1 MSTQNRSGGGGGG
14 PKAKKG
20 GNPASSGG
28 NDGNTNKKTDH
39 AKTEKEKPHAK
50 PTAEQIRIAQITDIK
65 GGGVEDAKMQE
76 KVASIMETTQR
87 SEEDVCYALYECDND
102 LDRAVIFLLE
112 TLTEDA
118 FEKTSKKKSKNRTLS
133 TNNNNDGQDGDWDA
147 NSTPNTRA
155 GGQGGGGGVSDKE
168 RSRSR
173 GGMRGSRMG
182 SDSRGWRGREAREN
196 ERNAADMKGGDGW
209 RPGRGGRSGNGR
221 GGYGGSRG
229 GRVGRLGRGTGSRD
243 QGRGFSRQPDNLET
257 VDLWDNSQAN
267 TTEVKAD
274 DTWGDWDNEEYTGSL
289 ADSKVFTPSAS
300 SQPSMSATSE
310 LAAPPGLEQQILNP
324 PSAHADDL
332 VVGVQQFAGG
342 TVVSSTTTAAV
353 VAGTAVINNN
363 NTVQYPELGTAA
375 AQIRQALDMPQ
386 MNSSTLSAEQSQY
399 FNSLSSQ
406 NSSQTA
412 NVNSYQPASVQYP
425 AAYGANSSFGD
436 TVSSQPAVRKTRA
449 RVPPPSK
456 IPSSAV
462 EMPGDTLNN
471 IGYLDVQFGGLDFGT
486 EDSFDTLTDKFNTTS
501 LDSAASGVSNPG
513 DVSSDYQSK
522 NSQQSLTAGLQSS
535 QMRTA
540 NSVSQSSGSVNNS
553 GVNVINNS
561 AGSGA
566 SGGYQVPYTN
576 NTPSKGPTSY
586 QASGTGQGGYS
597 NTNYASTQVSS
608 TNSYPP
614 TTNSY
619 SSYNQNTVNSY
630 QSQNSASNVSAVNNS
645 GNASNSSST
654 SSIPVGSTGV
664 GNSAS
669 ATGSTGGYLSSQYP
683 VTQSSSVFP
692 SQPSAYQ
699 NSPSVYG
706 NTTGYTGSTNTSTAQ
721 YSNFTSTKLKEN
733 AATTIS
739 TPFESVTSSA
749 VSSSAP
755 SAVSNSTVT
764 TSSMSSPSL
773 GMTKVTSAT
782 TKSSGVIPN
791 IPMVSQYIQ
800 TAGVPFYQPP
810 VYATYDELQM
820 MQQRMPH
827 VQPEYYN
834 LNYQTPTSLGAGVRD
849 ANLGSVAA
857 YSTMSDGRFTRTDN
871 NSSPVSNVPSTMSQQ
886 TGSGGPMMN
895 VPYAYFYGGVPGSF
909 QYGMYPQ
916 QMATASATSG
926 GQFAKPSYNSAY
938 GSTAYDALSQSTQ
951 DYSKNAYPGSGVGQQ
966 SKGQNVN
973 NPPQAGTGSDISSSM
988 YSKGHVALSKVNSYD
1003 KQSFHSGTPP
1013 PFNLAGTQTAGATSA
1028 QPYGMYI
1035 PAIPPPHHNLN
1046 MHQPIHQD
1054 SNSSGQ
1060 RPQSSSQGKAYWTA
1074 QN

>member
-14 PKAKKG
+14 GQKAKKG
-20 GNPASSGG
+20 ANPASSGG
-28 NDGNTNKKTDH
+28 NDGNTNKKTEH

-65 GGGVEDAKMQE
+65 GGLEDSKMQE

-133 TNNNNDGQDGDWDA
+133 TNNNNDGGDGDWLES
-147 NSTPNTRA
+147 NSTSNARSGNQATGP
-155 GGQGGGGGVSDKE
+155 DKE

-173 GGMRGSRMG
+173 GGMRGGRQG

-196 ERNAADMKGGDGW
+196 ERNAADTKGGDGW
-209 RPGRGGRSGNGR
+209 RPGRGPGRSGSGR
-221 GGYGGSRG
+221 GGYGGGSRG
-229 GRVGRLGRGTGSRD
+229 GRVGRMGRGTGSRD
-243 QGRGFSRQPDNLET
+243 QGRGFSRQPDNLEP
-257 VDLWDNSQAN
+257 VDSWDNSQAN
-267 TTEVKAD
+267 TTDVKAD

-289 ADSKVFTPSAS
+289 ADSKVFTPSTAT
-300 SQPSMSATSE
+300 QPSTGGE

-332 VVGVQQFAGG
+332 VGVQQFTGSA
-342 TVVSSTTTAAV
+342 VVSSTTTAAV
-353 VAGTAVINNN
+353 VAGTAAINNN
-363 NTVQYPELGTAA
+363 SVQYPELGTA

-386 MNSSTLSAEQSQY
+386 INSSTLSAEQSQY

-436 TVSSQPAVRKTRA
+436 TVSSQPTVRKTTRA

-486 EDSFDTLTDKFNTTS
+486 EDSFDTLTDKFNATS
-501 LDSAASGVSNPG
+501 LDSTSTVSNPG
-513 DVSSDYQSK
+513 DVASDYQSK
-522 NSQQSLTAGLQSS
+522 NSQQSLTAGLQTS

-540 NSVSQSSGSVNNS
+540 NSVSQQSSGSVNNS
-553 GVNVINNS
+553 VNVINNS

-566 SGGYQVPYTN
+566 SGYQQYTN
-576 NTPSKGPTSY
+576 NTSAKGPTSY
-586 QASGTGQGGYS
+586 QAAGTGQGGYS

-614 TTNSY
+614 TSSY
-619 SSYNQNTVNSY
+619 SSYNQNSVNSY
-630 QSQNSASNVSAVNNS
+630 QSQNSANNVAAVNNS
-645 GNASNSSST
+645 SNASNSSST
-654 SSIPVGSTGV
+654 TSIPVGGGSAGV

-669 ATGSTGGYLSSQYP
+669 
-683 VTQSSSVFP
+683 
-692 SQPSAYQ
+692 
-699 NSPSVYG
+699 
-706 NTTGYTGSTNTSTAQ
+706 
-721 YSNFTSTKLKEN
+721 
-733 AATTIS
+733 
-739 TPFESVTSSA
+739 VTSSS

-755 SAVSNSTVT
+755 SAVNNSAVT

-773 GMTKVTSAT
+773 GLTKVTSAT
-782 TKSSGVIPN
+782 SKTSGMVPN
-791 IPMVSQYIQ
+791 IPPMVSQYIQ
-800 TAGVPFYQPP
+800 TAGVPFYQPQAM
-810 VYATYDELQM
+810 YSLEDFQI

-827 VQPEYYN
+827 
-834 LNYQTPTSLGAGVRD
+834 
-849 ANLGSVAA
+849 
-857 YSTMSDGRFTRTDN
+857 M
-871 NSSPVSNVPSTMSQQ
+871 VPSTMSQQ
-886 TGSGGPMMN
+886 TGSGGQLMN
-895 VPYAYFYGGVPGSF
+895 VPYYFYGANMVPGSF

-926 GQFAKPSYNSAY
+926 GQFPKPSYNSAY
-938 GSTAYDALSQSTQ
+938 GSTAYDTLSQTTQ
-951 DYSKNAYPGSGVGQQ
+951 DYSKSAYPGSGVGQQ

-973 NPPQAGTGSDISSSM
+973 NPPPAGTGSDITSSM
-988 YSKGHVALSKVNSYD
+988 YSKTHVALNKVNSYE

-1035 PAIPPPHHNLN
+1035 PAIPPPHHNMN
-1046 MHQPIHQD
+1046 MHQPIHQVGPRYN
-1054 SNSSGQ
+1054 NS
-1060 RPQSSSQGKAYWTA
+1060 YD
-1074 QN
+1074 NN

>member
-1 MSTQNRSGGGGGG
+1 MSTQNRSGGGG
-14 PKAKKG
+14 PKSKKG
-20 GNPASSGG
+20 TNVAASGG

-65 GGGVEDAKMQE
+65 GGMEDAKMQE

-118 FEKTSKKKSKNRTLS
+118 FEKTSKKKSKTRTLS
-133 TNNNNDGQDGDWDA
+133 TNNNNDGQDGDWDTTSPT
-147 NSTPNTRA
+147 NVRS
-155 GGQGGGGGVSDKE
+155 GGQGGGFDKE

-196 ERNAADMKGGDGW
+196 ERNAADTKGGDGW
-209 RPGRGGRSGNGR
+209 RPGRGGRSGNSR

-229 GRVGRLGRGTGSRD
+229 GRIGRFGRGTGSRD

-257 VDLWDNSQAN
+257 VDSWDNSQAN

-289 ADSKVFTPSAS
+289 ADSKVFTPSS
-300 SQPSMSATSE
+300 STQPTMGATSE

-324 PSAHADDL
+324 PSADDL
-332 VVGVQQFAGG
+332 VGVQQFTGG

-363 NTVQYPELGTAA
+363 TVQYPELGTAA
-375 AQIRQALDMPQ
+375 QLRQALDMAP

-406 NSSQTA
+406 NSSQTG

-436 TVSSQPAVRKTRA
+436 GVSSQPAVRKTRA

-486 EDSFDTLTDKFNTTS
+486 EDSFDTLTDKFSATS
-501 LDSAASGVSNPG
+501 LDAASSVTNPG
-513 DVSSDYQSK
+513 DVQSEYQSK
-522 NSQQSLTAGLQSS
+522 NSQQSLTSGLQSS
-535 QMRTA
+535 QMRTS
-540 NSVSQSSGSVNNS
+540 NSVSQSSGSVNNT
-553 GVNVINNS
+553 VNVINNS
-561 AGSGA
+561 AGSGG
-566 SGGYQVPYTN
+566 SGYQVPYTN

-586 QASGTGQGGYS
+586 QASGTAQGGYS

-614 TTNSY
+614 TTNAY
-619 SSYNQNTVNSY
+619 NTYNQNSVNSY
-630 QSQNSASNVSAVNNS
+630 QSQNSSSNVSAVNNS
-645 GNASNSSST
+645 SNASNSSST
-654 SSIPVGSTGV
+654 TSIPVGGTGV

-669 ATGSTGGYLSSQYP
+669 GTGSTGYLSSQYP

-692 SQPSAYQ
+692 SQPSGYQ

-706 NTTGYTGSTNTSTAQ
+706 NSAGRYTGSTNTSTVQ
-721 YSNFTSTKLKEN
+721 YSNFTSTKLKDN

-739 TPFESVTSSA
+739 TPFESVTSSS

-755 SAVSNSTVT
+755 SAVNNSTVT
-764 TSSMSSPSL
+764 TSSISSPSL
-773 GMTKVTSAT
+773 GLTKVTSAS

-800 TAGVPFYQPP
+800 TAGMPFYQPQ
-810 VYATYDELQM
+810 VYAATYDDIQM

-886 TGSGGPMMN
+886 TGSGGPMH
-895 VPYAYFYGGVPGSF
+895 VPYAYFYQGMPGGF

-938 GSTAYDALSQSTQ
+938 GSTTYDALSQSTQ
-951 DYSKNAYPGSGVGQQ
+951 DYSKNPYPGSGVGQQ

-988 YSKGHVALSKVNSYD
+988 YSKGHVALNKVNSYD

-1013 PFNLAGTQTAGATSA
+1013 PFNLAGTQTGGATSA

-1035 PAIPPPHHNLN
+1035 PAIPPPHHNIN
-1046 MHQPIHQD
+1046 MHQQIHQVGARYN
-1054 SNSSGQ
+1054 NS
-1060 RPQSSSQGKAYWTA
+1060 YD
-1074 QN
+1074 NN

>member
-14 PKAKKG
+14 GQKAKKG
-20 GNPASSGG
+20 ANPASSGG
-28 NDGNTNKKTDH
+28 NDGNTNKKTEH

-65 GGGVEDAKMQE
+65 GGLEDSKMQE

-133 TNNNNDGQDGDWDA
+133 TNNNNDGGDGDWLES
-147 NSTPNTRA
+147 NSTSNARSGNQATGP
-155 GGQGGGGGVSDKE
+155 DKE

-173 GGMRGSRMG
+173 GGMRGGRQG

-196 ERNAADMKGGDGW
+196 ERNAADTKGGDGW
-209 RPGRGGRSGNGR
+209 RPGRGPGRSGSGR
-221 GGYGGSRG
+221 GGYGGGSRG
-229 GRVGRLGRGTGSRD
+229 GRVGRMGRGTGSRD
-243 QGRGFSRQPDNLET
+243 QGRGFSRQPDNLEP
-257 VDLWDNSQAN
+257 VDSWDNSQAN
-267 TTEVKAD
+267 TTDVKAD

-289 ADSKVFTPSAS
+289 ADSKVFTPSTAT
-300 SQPSMSATSE
+300 QPSTGGE

-332 VVGVQQFAGG
+332 VGVQQFTGSA
-342 TVVSSTTTAAV
+342 VVSSTTTAAV
-353 VAGTAVINNN
+353 VAGTAAINNN
-363 NTVQYPELGTAA
+363 SVQYPELGTA

-386 MNSSTLSAEQSQY
+386 INSSTLSAEQSQY

-436 TVSSQPAVRKTRA
+436 TVSSQPTVRKTTRA

-486 EDSFDTLTDKFNTTS
+486 EDSFDTLTDKFNATS
-501 LDSAASGVSNPG
+501 LDSTSTVSNPG
-513 DVSSDYQSK
+513 DVASDYQSK
-522 NSQQSLTAGLQSS
+522 NSQQSLTAGLQTS

-540 NSVSQSSGSVNNS
+540 NSVSQQSSGSVNNS
-553 GVNVINNS
+553 VNVINNS

-566 SGGYQVPYTN
+566 SGYQQYTN
-576 NTPSKGPTSY
+576 NTSAKGPTSY
-586 QASGTGQGGYS
+586 QAAGTGQGGYS

-614 TTNSY
+614 TSSY
-619 SSYNQNTVNSY
+619 SSYNQNSVNSY
-630 QSQNSASNVSAVNNS
+630 QSQNSANNVAAVNNS
-645 GNASNSSST
+645 SNASNSSST
-654 SSIPVGSTGV
+654 TSIPVGGGSAGV

-669 ATGSTGGYLSSQYP
+669 
-683 VTQSSSVFP
+683 
-692 SQPSAYQ
+692 
-699 NSPSVYG
+699 
-706 NTTGYTGSTNTSTAQ
+706 
-721 YSNFTSTKLKEN
+721 
-733 AATTIS
+733 
-739 TPFESVTSSA
+739 VTSSS

-755 SAVSNSTVT
+755 SAVNNSAVT

-773 GMTKVTSAT
+773 GLTKVTSAT
-782 TKSSGVIPN
+782 SKTSGMVPN
-791 IPMVSQYIQ
+791 IPPMVSQYIQ
-800 TAGVPFYQPP
+800 TAGVPFYQPQAM
-810 VYATYDELQM
+810 YSLEDFQI

-827 VQPEYYN
+827 MQPEYYN
-834 LNYQTPTSLGAGVRD
+834 LNYPTPTSLGAGVRD

-886 TGSGGPMMN
+886 TGSGGQLMN
-895 VPYAYFYGGVPGSF
+895 VPYYFYGANMVPGSF

-926 GQFAKPSYNSAY
+926 GQFPKPSYNSAY
-938 GSTAYDALSQSTQ
+938 GSTAYDTLSQTTQ
-951 DYSKNAYPGSGVGQQ
+951 DYSKSAYPGSGVGQQ

-973 NPPQAGTGSDISSSM
+973 NPPPAGTGSDITSSM
-988 YSKGHVALSKVNSYD
+988 YSKTHVALNKVNSYE

-1035 PAIPPPHHNLN
+1035 PAIPPPHHNMN

-1060 RPQSSSQGKAYWTA
+1060 RPQSSSQGKTYWTA

>member
-14 PKAKKG
+14 GQKAKKG
-20 GNPASSGG
+20 ANPASSGG
-28 NDGNTNKKTDH
+28 NDGNTNKKTEH

-65 GGGVEDAKMQE
+65 GGLEDSKMQE

-133 TNNNNDGQDGDWDA
+133 TNNNNDGGDGDWLES
-147 NSTPNTRA
+147 NSTSNARSGNQATGP
-155 GGQGGGGGVSDKE
+155 DKE

-173 GGMRGSRMG
+173 GGMRGGRQG

-196 ERNAADMKGGDGW
+196 ERNAADTKGGDGW
-209 RPGRGGRSGNGR
+209 RPGRGPGRSGSGR
-221 GGYGGSRG
+221 GGYGGGSRG
-229 GRVGRLGRGTGSRD
+229 GRVGRMGRGTGSRD
-243 QGRGFSRQPDNLET
+243 QGRGFSRQPDNLEP
-257 VDLWDNSQAN
+257 VDSWDNSQAN
-267 TTEVKAD
+267 TTDVKAD

-289 ADSKVFTPSAS
+289 ADSKVFTPSTAT
-300 SQPSMSATSE
+300 QPSTGGE

-332 VVGVQQFAGG
+332 VGVQQFTGSA
-342 TVVSSTTTAAV
+342 VVSSTTTAAV
-353 VAGTAVINNN
+353 VAGTAAINNN
-363 NTVQYPELGTAA
+363 SVQYPELGTA

-386 MNSSTLSAEQSQY
+386 INSSTLSAEQSQY

-436 TVSSQPAVRKTRA
+436 TVSSQPTVRKTTRA

-486 EDSFDTLTDKFNTTS
+486 EDSFDTLTDKFNATS
-501 LDSAASGVSNPG
+501 LDSTSTVSNPG
-513 DVSSDYQSK
+513 DVASDYQSK
-522 NSQQSLTAGLQSS
+522 NSQQSLTAGLQTS

-540 NSVSQSSGSVNNS
+540 NSVSQQSSGSVNNS
-553 GVNVINNS
+553 VNVINNS

-566 SGGYQVPYTN
+566 SGYQQYTN
-576 NTPSKGPTSY
+576 NTSAKGPTSY
-586 QASGTGQGGYS
+586 QAAGTGQGGYS

-614 TTNSY
+614 TSSY
-619 SSYNQNTVNSY
+619 SSYNQNSVNSY
-630 QSQNSASNVSAVNNS
+630 QSQNSANNVAAVNNS
-645 GNASNSSST
+645 SNASNSSST
-654 SSIPVGSTGV
+654 TSIPVGGGSAGV

-669 ATGSTGGYLSSQYP
+669 
-683 VTQSSSVFP
+683 
-692 SQPSAYQ
+692 
-699 NSPSVYG
+699 
-706 NTTGYTGSTNTSTAQ
+706 
-721 YSNFTSTKLKEN
+721 
-733 AATTIS
+733 
-739 TPFESVTSSA
+739 VTSSS

-755 SAVSNSTVT
+755 SAVNNSAVT

-773 GMTKVTSAT
+773 GLTKVTSAT
-782 TKSSGVIPN
+782 SKTSGMVPN
-791 IPMVSQYIQ
+791 IPPMVSQYIQ
-800 TAGVPFYQPP
+800 TAGVPFYQPQAM
-810 VYATYDELQM
+810 YSLEDFQI

-827 VQPEYYN
+827 MQPEYYN
-834 LNYQTPTSLGAGVRD
+834 LNYPTPTSLGAGVRD

-886 TGSGGPMMN
+886 TGSGGQLMN
-895 VPYAYFYGGVPGSF
+895 VPYYFYGANMVPGSF

-926 GQFAKPSYNSAY
+926 GQFPKPSYNSAY
-938 GSTAYDALSQSTQ
+938 GSTAYDTLSQTTQ
-951 DYSKNAYPGSGVGQQ
+951 DYSKSAYPGSGVGQQ

-973 NPPQAGTGSDISSSM
+973 NPPPAGTGSDITSSM
-988 YSKGHVALSKVNSYD
+988 YSKTHVALNKVNSYE

-1035 PAIPPPHHNLN
+1035 PAIPPPHHNMN

-1054 SNSSGQ
+1054 FIF
-1060 RPQSSSQGKAYWTA
+1060 
-1074 QN
+1074 

>member
-1 MSTQNRSGGGGGG
+1 MSTQNRSGGGGG

-20 GNPASSGG
+20 GNPVATGG
-28 NDGNTNKKTDH
+28 NDGNTNKKTEH

-65 GGGVEDAKMQE
+65 GGHEDSKMQE
-76 KVASIMETTQR
+76 KVAKIMETTQR

-133 TNNNNDGQDGDWDA
+133 TNNNNEGQDGEWLEV
-147 NSTPNTRA
+147 NNTSSART
-155 GGQGGGGGVSDKE
+155 GGQVADGKE

-173 GGMRGSRMG
+173 GGMRGGRTG

-196 ERNAADMKGGDGW
+196 ERNAAESKGGDGW
-209 RPGRGGRSGNGR
+209 RPGRGGRSGSGR
-221 GGYGGSRG
+221 GGYGSSRG
-229 GRVGRLGRGTGSRD
+229 GRVGRMGRGPSSRD
-243 QGRGFSRQPDNLET
+243 QGRGFARQPDNLET
-257 VDLWDNSQAN
+257 VDSWDNSQAN
-267 TTEVKAD
+267 TTDVKAD

-289 ADSKVFTPSAS
+289 ADSKVFTPS
-300 SQPSMSATSE
+300 SATQATSSE
-310 LAAPPGLEQQILNP
+310 LSAPPGLEQQILNP
-324 PSAHADDL
+324 PSGDDL
-332 VVGVQQFAGG
+332 VGVQPFSGSA
-342 TVVSSTTTAAV
+342 VVSSTTTAAV
-353 VAGTAVINNN
+353 VAGTAAMNNN
-363 NTVQYPELGTAA
+363 SVQYPELGSA

-386 MNSSTLSAEQSQY
+386 INSSTLSAEQSQY

-412 NVNSYQPASVQYP
+412 NVNSYQPASVQYS
-425 AAYGANSSFGD
+425 AAYGANNSFGD
-436 TVSSQPAVRKTRA
+436 GVSSQPTVRKTRA

-486 EDSFDTLTDKFNTTS
+486 EDSFDALADKFNSTS
-501 LDSAASGVSNPG
+501 LDASANVANPG
-513 DVSSDYQSK
+513 DVSSEYQSK
-522 NSQQSLTAGLQSS
+522 NSQQSLAAGLQTS
-535 QMRTA
+535 QMRTT
-540 NSVSQSSGSVNNS
+540 NSASQSSGSVNS
-553 GVNVINNS
+553 SVNVINNS

-566 SGGYQVPYTN
+566 SGYQVPYTN
-576 NTPSKGPTSY
+576 NTSAKGPASY
-586 QASGTGQGGYS
+586 QASATGQGGYS

-614 TTNSY
+614 TSNSY
-619 SSYNQNTVNSY
+619 GTYQQNSVNSY
-630 QSQNSASNVSAVNNS
+630 QSQNSANNVAAVNNS
-645 GNASNSSST
+645 SNVSNSSST
-654 SSIPVGSTGV
+654 TSIPVGGSTGV
-664 GNSAS
+664 GSSAS
-669 ATGSTGGYLSSQYP
+669 ATGNTGYLSSQYP
-683 VTQSSSVFP
+683 VSQSSSVFP
-692 SQPSAYQ
+692 SQASAYQ

-706 NTTGYTGSTNTSTAQ
+706 TSGRYTGSTNTSTAQ

-739 TPFESVTSSA
+739 TPFESATSSS

-755 SAVSNSTVT
+755 SAVSNSAVT

-773 GMTKVTSAT
+773 GLTKATSAT
-782 TKSSGVIPN
+782 TKSSGVMN
-791 IPMVSQYIQ
+791 IPMVGQQYIQ
-800 TAGVPFYQPP
+800 GVPYYQPQ
-810 VYATYDELQM
+810 VYAYEDIQM

-834 LNYQTPTSLGAGVRD
+834 LNYQTPTSLGTGVRD

-871 NSSPVSNVPSTMSQQ
+871 NSSPVPSTMSQQ

-895 VPYAYFYGGVPGSF
+895 VPYAYFAYGGMPAGSF

-916 QMATASATSG
+916 QMATASATSA
-926 GQFAKPSYNSAY
+926 GQFPKQTYNSAY
-938 GSTAYDALSQSTQ
+938 GSATYDTLSQTTQ
-951 DYSKNAYPGSGVGQQ
+951 DYSKSAYPGSGVGQQ

-973 NPPQAGTGSDISSSM
+973 NPPPAGTGSDITSSM
-988 YSKGHVALSKVNSYD
+988 YSKTHVALNKVNSYD

-1035 PAIPPPHHNLN
+1035 PAIPPPHHNMN
-1046 MHQPIHQD
+1046 IHQPIHQD
-1054 SNSSGQ
+1054 SSSSGQ
-1060 RPQSSSQGKAYWTA
+1060 RPQSSSQGKTYWTA

>member
-14 PKAKKG
+14 GQKAKKG
-20 GNPASSGG
+20 ANPASSGG
-28 NDGNTNKKTDH
+28 NDGNTNKKTEH

-65 GGGVEDAKMQE
+65 GGLEDSKMQE

-133 TNNNNDGQDGDWDA
+133 TNNNNDGGDGDWLES
-147 NSTPNTRA
+147 NSTSNARSGNQATGP
-155 GGQGGGGGVSDKE
+155 DKE

-173 GGMRGSRMG
+173 GGMRGGRQG

-196 ERNAADMKGGDGW
+196 ERNAADTKGGDGW
-209 RPGRGGRSGNGR
+209 RPGRGPGRSGSGR
-221 GGYGGSRG
+221 GGYGGGSRG
-229 GRVGRLGRGTGSRD
+229 GRVGRMGRGTGSRD
-243 QGRGFSRQPDNLET
+243 QGRGFSRQPDNLEP
-257 VDLWDNSQAN
+257 VDSWDNSQAN
-267 TTEVKAD
+267 TTDVKAD

-289 ADSKVFTPSAS
+289 ADSKVFTPSTAT
-300 SQPSMSATSE
+300 QPSTGGE

-332 VVGVQQFAGG
+332 VGVQQFTGSA
-342 TVVSSTTTAAV
+342 VVSSTTTAAV
-353 VAGTAVINNN
+353 VAGTAAINNN
-363 NTVQYPELGTAA
+363 SVQYPELGTA

-386 MNSSTLSAEQSQY
+386 INSSTLSAEQSQY

-436 TVSSQPAVRKTRA
+436 TVSSQPTVRKTTRA

-486 EDSFDTLTDKFNTTS
+486 EDSFDTLTDKFNATS
-501 LDSAASGVSNPG
+501 LDSTSTVSNPG
-513 DVSSDYQSK
+513 DVASDYQSK
-522 NSQQSLTAGLQSS
+522 NSQQSLTAGLQTS

-540 NSVSQSSGSVNNS
+540 NSVSQQSSGSVNNS
-553 GVNVINNS
+553 VNVINNS

-566 SGGYQVPYTN
+566 SGYQQYTN
-576 NTPSKGPTSY
+576 NTSAKGPTSY
-586 QASGTGQGGYS
+586 QAAGTGQGGYS

-614 TTNSY
+614 TSSY
-619 SSYNQNTVNSY
+619 SSYNQNSVNSY
-630 QSQNSASNVSAVNNS
+630 QSQNSANNVAAVNNS
-645 GNASNSSST
+645 SNASNSSST
-654 SSIPVGSTGV
+654 TSIPVGGGSAGV

-669 ATGSTGGYLSSQYP
+669 
-683 VTQSSSVFP
+683 
-692 SQPSAYQ
+692 
-699 NSPSVYG
+699 
-706 NTTGYTGSTNTSTAQ
+706 
-721 YSNFTSTKLKEN
+721 
-733 AATTIS
+733 
-739 TPFESVTSSA
+739 VTSSS

-755 SAVSNSTVT
+755 SAVNNSAVT

-773 GMTKVTSAT
+773 GLTKVTSAT
-782 TKSSGVIPN
+782 SKTSGMVPN
-791 IPMVSQYIQ
+791 IPPMVSQYIQ
-800 TAGVPFYQPP
+800 TAGVPFYQPQAM
-810 VYATYDELQM
+810 YSLEDFQI

-827 VQPEYYN
+827 MQPEYYN
-834 LNYQTPTSLGAGVRD
+834 LNYPTPTSLGAGVRD

-886 TGSGGPMMN
+886 TGSGGQLMN
-895 VPYAYFYGGVPGSF
+895 VPYYFYGANMVPGSF

-926 GQFAKPSYNSAY
+926 GQFPKPSYNSAY
-938 GSTAYDALSQSTQ
+938 GSTAYDTLSQTTQ
-951 DYSKNAYPGSGVGQQ
+951 DYSKSAYPGSGVGQQ

-973 NPPQAGTGSDISSSM
+973 NPPPAGTGSDITSSM
-988 YSKGHVALSKVNSYD
+988 YSKTHVALNKVNSYE

-1035 PAIPPPHHNLN
+1035 PAIPPPHHNMN
-1046 MHQPIHQD
+1046 MHQPIHQVGPRYN
-1054 SNSSGQ
+1054 NS
-1060 RPQSSSQGKAYWTA
+1060 YD
-1074 QN
+1074 NN

>member
-1 MSTQNRSGGGGGG
+1 MSTQNRSGGGGGGG

-20 GNPASSGG
+20 GNPVASGG
-28 NDGNTNKKTDH
+28 NDGTTNKKTEH

-65 GGGVEDAKMQE
+65 GGLEDSKMQE

-133 TNNNNDGQDGDWDA
+133 TNNNNNDGQDGEWPEA
-147 NSTPNTRA
+147 NNTPSARA
-155 GGQGGGGGVSDKE
+155 GGDAKE

-173 GGMRGSRMG
+173 GMRGGRTG
-182 SDSRGWRGREAREN
+182 ADSRGWRGREAREN
-196 ERNAADMKGGDGW
+196 ERNAADTKGGDGW
-209 RPGRGGRSGNGR
+209 RPGRGGRSGSGR

-229 GRVGRLGRGTGSRD
+229 GRVGRLGRGTGARD
-243 QGRGFSRQPDNLET
+243 QGRGFQRQPDNLET
-257 VDLWDNSQAN
+257 VDSWDNSQAN

-289 ADSKVFTPSAS
+289 ADSKVFTPSAATQS
-300 SQPSMSATSE
+300 SGTAAGE
-310 LAAPPGLEQQILNP
+310 LVPPPGLEQQILSP
-324 PSAHADDL
+324 PTAEEL
-332 VVGVQQFAGG
+332 VAGVQQYSGSAVAA
-342 TVVSSTTTAAV
+342 TAATTAAV
-353 VAGTAVINNN
+353 VAGTAAAINNN
-363 NTVQYPELGTAA
+363 SVQYPELGTA

-386 MNSSTLSAEQSQY
+386 INSSTLSAEQSQY

-436 TVSSQPAVRKTRA
+436 AVSSQPTVRKTRA

-486 EDSFDTLTDKFNTTS
+486 EDSFDTLADKFNSTS
-501 LDSAASGVSNPG
+501 LDTSASVANPG
-513 DVSSDYQSK
+513 DVTADYQSK
-522 NSQQSLTAGLQSS
+522 NSQQSLAAGLQTS
-535 QMRTA
+535 QMRTT
-540 NSVSQSSGSVNNS
+540 NSVSQSSGPVNNS
-553 GVNVINNS
+553 VNVINN

-566 SGGYQVPYTN
+566 SGYQVPYTN
-576 NTPSKGPTSY
+576 NTSAKASY
-586 QASGTGQGGYS
+586 QAAATAQGGYS
-597 NTNYASTQVSS
+597 NTNYASNQVSA
-608 TNSYPP
+608 TNSSYPP
-614 TTNSY
+614 SSNSY
-619 SSYNQNTVNSY
+619 NSYNQNSVNSY
-630 QSQNSASNVSAVNNS
+630 QSANSTNVAAVNNTSNVSNT
-645 GNASNSSST
+645 SSST
-654 SSIPVGSTGV
+654 TSIPVGGGSAGV
-664 GNSAS
+664 GSSAS
-669 ATGSTGGYLSSQYP
+669 ATGNTGYLSSQYP
-683 VTQSSSVFP
+683 VSQSSSVFP

-699 NSPSVYG
+699 NNPSVYG
-706 NTTGYTGSTNTSTAQ
+706 NSSGRYTGSTNTSTAQ

-739 TPFESVTSSA
+739 TPFESATSSS

-755 SAVSNSTVT
+755 SAVSNSAVT

-773 GMTKVTSAT
+773 GLTKVTSAT
-782 TKSSGVIPN
+782 TKSSGVMPN

-810 VYATYDELQM
+810 VYAYEDIQM

-827 VQPEYYN
+827 VQAENYN
-834 LNYQTPTSLGAGVRD
+834 LYYQTPTSLGAGVRD

-871 NSSPVSNVPSTMSQQ
+871 NSSPVSNVPNTMSQQ
-886 TGSGGPMMN
+886 TGSGGQMMN
-895 VPYAYFYGGVPGSF
+895 VPYAYFYGGMPGGF

-916 QMATASATSG
+916 QMPTASATSG
-926 GQFAKPSYNSAY
+926 GQFPKPSYNSAY
-938 GSTAYDALSQSTQ
+938 GSTTYDALSQTTQ
-951 DYSKNAYPGSGVGQQ
+951 DYSKSAYPGSGVGQQ

-973 NPPQAGTGSDISSSM
+973 NPPPSGTGSDITSSM
-988 YSKGHVALSKVNSYD
+988 YSKTHVTLNKVNSYD

-1035 PAIPPPHHNLN
+1035 PAIPPPHHNINLHQQ
-1046 MHQPIHQD
+1046 MHQVGARYN
-1054 SNSSGQ
+1054 NS
-1060 RPQSSSQGKAYWTA
+1060 YD
-1074 QN
+1074 NN

>member
-14 PKAKKG
+14 GQKAKKG
-20 GNPASSGG
+20 ANPASSGG
-28 NDGNTNKKTDH
+28 NDGNTNKKTEH

-65 GGGVEDAKMQE
+65 GGLEDSKMQE

-133 TNNNNDGQDGDWDA
+133 TNNNNDGGDGDWLES
-147 NSTPNTRA
+147 NSTSNARSGNQATGP
-155 GGQGGGGGVSDKE
+155 DKE

-173 GGMRGSRMG
+173 GGMRGGRQG

-196 ERNAADMKGGDGW
+196 ERNAADTKGGDGW
-209 RPGRGGRSGNGR
+209 RPGRGPGRSGSGR
-221 GGYGGSRG
+221 GGYGGGSRG
-229 GRVGRLGRGTGSRD
+229 GRVGRMGRGTGSRD
-243 QGRGFSRQPDNLET
+243 QGRGFSRQPDNLEP
-257 VDLWDNSQAN
+257 VDSWDNSQAN
-267 TTEVKAD
+267 TTDVKAD

-289 ADSKVFTPSAS
+289 ADSKVFTPSTAT
-300 SQPSMSATSE
+300 QPSTGGE

-332 VVGVQQFAGG
+332 VGVQQFTGSA
-342 TVVSSTTTAAV
+342 VVSSTTTAAV
-353 VAGTAVINNN
+353 VAGTAAINNN
-363 NTVQYPELGTAA
+363 SVQYPELGTA

-386 MNSSTLSAEQSQY
+386 INSSTLSAEQSQY

-436 TVSSQPAVRKTRA
+436 TVSSQPTVRKTTRA

-486 EDSFDTLTDKFNTTS
+486 EDSFDTLTDKFNATS
-501 LDSAASGVSNPG
+501 LDSTSTVSNPG
-513 DVSSDYQSK
+513 DVASDYQSK
-522 NSQQSLTAGLQSS
+522 NSQQSLTAGLQTS

-540 NSVSQSSGSVNNS
+540 NSVSQQSSGSVNNS
-553 GVNVINNS
+553 VNVINNS

-566 SGGYQVPYTN
+566 SGYQQYTN
-576 NTPSKGPTSY
+576 NTSAKGPTSY
-586 QASGTGQGGYS
+586 QAAGTGQGGYS

-614 TTNSY
+614 TSSY
-619 SSYNQNTVNSY
+619 SSYNQNSVNSY
-630 QSQNSASNVSAVNNS
+630 QSQNSANNVAAVNNS
-645 GNASNSSST
+645 SNASNSSST
-654 SSIPVGSTGV
+654 TSIPVGGGSAGV

-669 ATGSTGGYLSSQYP
+669 ATGNTGYLSSQYP
-683 VTQSSSVFP
+683 VSQSSSVFP
-692 SQPSAYQ
+692 TQPSAYQ

-706 NTTGYTGSTNTSTAQ
+706 NSSG
-721 YSNFTSTKLKEN
+721 
-733 AATTIS
+733 
-739 TPFESVTSSA
+739 VTSSS

-755 SAVSNSTVT
+755 SAVNNSAVT

-773 GMTKVTSAT
+773 GLTKVTSAT
-782 TKSSGVIPN
+782 SKTSGMVPN
-791 IPMVSQYIQ
+791 IPPMVSQYIQ
-800 TAGVPFYQPP
+800 TAGVPFYQPQAM
-810 VYATYDELQM
+810 YSLEDFQI

-827 VQPEYYN
+827 MQPEYYN
-834 LNYQTPTSLGAGVRD
+834 LNYPTPTSLGAGVRD

-886 TGSGGPMMN
+886 TGSGGQLMN
-895 VPYAYFYGGVPGSF
+895 VPYYFYGANMVPGSF

-926 GQFAKPSYNSAY
+926 GQFPKPSYNSAY
-938 GSTAYDALSQSTQ
+938 GSTAYDTLSQTTQ
-951 DYSKNAYPGSGVGQQ
+951 DYSKSAYPGSGVGQQ

-973 NPPQAGTGSDISSSM
+973 NPPPAGTGSDITSSM
-988 YSKGHVALSKVNSYD
+988 YSKTHVALNKVNSYE

-1035 PAIPPPHHNLN
+1035 PAIPPPHHNMN

-1060 RPQSSSQGKAYWTA
+1060 RPQSSSQGKTYWTA

>member
-1 MSTQNRSGGGGGG
+1 MSTQNRSGGGGG

-20 GNPASSGG
+20 GNPVATGG
-28 NDGNTNKKTDH
+28 NDGNTNKKTEH

-65 GGGVEDAKMQE
+65 GGHEDSKMQE
-76 KVASIMETTQR
+76 KVAKIMETTQR

-133 TNNNNDGQDGDWDA
+133 TNNNNEGQDGEWLEV
-147 NSTPNTRA
+147 NNTSSART
-155 GGQGGGGGVSDKE
+155 GGQVADGKE

-173 GGMRGSRMG
+173 GGMRGGRTG

-196 ERNAADMKGGDGW
+196 ERNAAESKGGDGW
-209 RPGRGGRSGNGR
+209 RPGRGGRSGSGR
-221 GGYGGSRG
+221 GGYGSSRG
-229 GRVGRLGRGTGSRD
+229 GRVGRMGRGPSSRD
-243 QGRGFSRQPDNLET
+243 QGRGFARQPDNLET
-257 VDLWDNSQAN
+257 VDSWDNSQAN
-267 TTEVKAD
+267 TTDVKAD

-289 ADSKVFTPSAS
+289 ADSKVFTPS
-300 SQPSMSATSE
+300 SATQATSSE
-310 LAAPPGLEQQILNP
+310 LSAPPGLEQQILNP
-324 PSAHADDL
+324 PSGDDL
-332 VVGVQQFAGG
+332 VGVQPFSGSA
-342 TVVSSTTTAAV
+342 VVSSTTTAAV
-353 VAGTAVINNN
+353 VAGTAAMNNN
-363 NTVQYPELGTAA
+363 SVQYPELGSA

-386 MNSSTLSAEQSQY
+386 INSSTLSAEQSQY

-412 NVNSYQPASVQYP
+412 NVNSYQPASVQYS
-425 AAYGANSSFGD
+425 AAYGANNSFGD
-436 TVSSQPAVRKTRA
+436 GVSSQPTVRKTRA

-486 EDSFDTLTDKFNTTS
+486 EDSFDALADKFNSTS
-501 LDSAASGVSNPG
+501 LDASANVANPG
-513 DVSSDYQSK
+513 DVSSEYQSK
-522 NSQQSLTAGLQSS
+522 NSQQSLAAGLQTS
-535 QMRTA
+535 QMRTT
-540 NSVSQSSGSVNNS
+540 NSASQSSGSVNS
-553 GVNVINNS
+553 SVNVINNS

-566 SGGYQVPYTN
+566 SGYQVPYTN
-576 NTPSKGPTSY
+576 NTSAKGPASY
-586 QASGTGQGGYS
+586 QASATGQGGYS

-614 TTNSY
+614 TSNSY
-619 SSYNQNTVNSY
+619 GTYQQNSVNSY
-630 QSQNSASNVSAVNNS
+630 QSQNSANNVAAVNNS
-645 GNASNSSST
+645 SNVSNSSST
-654 SSIPVGSTGV
+654 TSIPVGGSTGV
-664 GNSAS
+664 GSSAS
-669 ATGSTGGYLSSQYP
+669 AT
-683 VTQSSSVFP
+683 SSS
-692 SQPSAYQ
+692 
-699 NSPSVYG
+699 
-706 NTTGYTGSTNTSTAQ
+706 
-721 YSNFTSTKLKEN
+721 
-733 AATTIS
+733 
-739 TPFESVTSSA
+739 

-755 SAVSNSTVT
+755 SAVSNSAVT

-773 GMTKVTSAT
+773 GLTKATSAT
-782 TKSSGVIPN
+782 TKSSGVMN
-791 IPMVSQYIQ
+791 IPMVGQQYIQ
-800 TAGVPFYQPP
+800 GVPYYQPQ
-810 VYATYDELQM
+810 VYAYEDIQM

-834 LNYQTPTSLGAGVRD
+834 LNYQTPTSLGTGVRD

-895 VPYAYFYGGVPGSF
+895 VPYAYFAYGGMPAGSF

-916 QMATASATSG
+916 QMATASATSA
-926 GQFAKPSYNSAY
+926 GQFPKQTYNSAY
-938 GSTAYDALSQSTQ
+938 GSATYDTLSQTTQ
-951 DYSKNAYPGSGVGQQ
+951 DYSKSAYPGSGVGQQ

-973 NPPQAGTGSDISSSM
+973 NPPPAGTGSDITSSM
-988 YSKGHVALSKVNSYD
+988 YSKTHVALNKVNSYD

-1035 PAIPPPHHNLN
+1035 PAIPPPHHNMN
-1046 MHQPIHQD
+1046 IHQPIHQD
-1054 SNSSGQ
+1054 SSSSGQ
-1060 RPQSSSQGKAYWTA
+1060 RPQSSSQGKTYWTA

>member
-14 PKAKKG
+14 GQKAKKG
-20 GNPASSGG
+20 ANPASSGG
-28 NDGNTNKKTDH
+28 NDGNTNKKTEH

-65 GGGVEDAKMQE
+65 GGLEDSKMQE

-133 TNNNNDGQDGDWDA
+133 TNNNNDGGDGDWLES
-147 NSTPNTRA
+147 NSTSNARSGNQATGP
-155 GGQGGGGGVSDKE
+155 DKE

-173 GGMRGSRMG
+173 GGMRGGRQG

-196 ERNAADMKGGDGW
+196 ERNAADTKGGDGW
-209 RPGRGGRSGNGR
+209 RPGRGPGRSGSGR
-221 GGYGGSRG
+221 GGYGGGSRG
-229 GRVGRLGRGTGSRD
+229 GRVGRMGRGTGSRD
-243 QGRGFSRQPDNLET
+243 QGRGFSRQPDNLEP
-257 VDLWDNSQAN
+257 VDSWDNSQAN
-267 TTEVKAD
+267 TTDVKAD

-289 ADSKVFTPSAS
+289 ADSKVFTPSTAT
-300 SQPSMSATSE
+300 QPSTGGE

-332 VVGVQQFAGG
+332 VGVQQFTGSA
-342 TVVSSTTTAAV
+342 VVSSTTTAAV
-353 VAGTAVINNN
+353 VAGTAAINNN
-363 NTVQYPELGTAA
+363 SVQYPELGTA

-386 MNSSTLSAEQSQY
+386 INSSTLSAEQSQY

-436 TVSSQPAVRKTRA
+436 TVSSQPTVRKTTRA

-486 EDSFDTLTDKFNTTS
+486 EDSFDTLTDKFNATS
-501 LDSAASGVSNPG
+501 LDSTSTVSNPG
-513 DVSSDYQSK
+513 DVASDYQSK
-522 NSQQSLTAGLQSS
+522 NSQQSLTAGLQTS

-540 NSVSQSSGSVNNS
+540 NSVSQQSSGSVNNS
-553 GVNVINNS
+553 VNVINNS

-566 SGGYQVPYTN
+566 SGYQQYTN
-576 NTPSKGPTSY
+576 NTSAKGPTSY
-586 QASGTGQGGYS
+586 QAAGTGQGGYS

-614 TTNSY
+614 TSSY
-619 SSYNQNTVNSY
+619 SSYNQNSVNSY
-630 QSQNSASNVSAVNNS
+630 QSQNSANNVAAVNNS
-645 GNASNSSST
+645 SNASNSSST
-654 SSIPVGSTGV
+654 TSIPVGGGSAGV

-669 ATGSTGGYLSSQYP
+669 
-683 VTQSSSVFP
+683 
-692 SQPSAYQ
+692 
-699 NSPSVYG
+699 
-706 NTTGYTGSTNTSTAQ
+706 
-721 YSNFTSTKLKEN
+721 
-733 AATTIS
+733 
-739 TPFESVTSSA
+739 VTSSS

-755 SAVSNSTVT
+755 SAVNNSAVT

-773 GMTKVTSAT
+773 GLTKVTSAT
-782 TKSSGVIPN
+782 SKTSGMVPN
-791 IPMVSQYIQ
+791 IPPMVSQYIQ
-800 TAGVPFYQPP
+800 TAGVPFYQPQAM
-810 VYATYDELQM
+810 YSLEDFQI

-827 VQPEYYN
+827 MQPEYYN
-834 LNYQTPTSLGAGVRD
+834 LNYPTPTSLGAGVRD

-886 TGSGGPMMN
+886 TGSGGQLMN
-895 VPYAYFYGGVPGSF
+895 VPYYFYGANMVPGSF
-909 QYGMYPQ
+909 QYGMYPVRKQ

-926 GQFAKPSYNSAY
+926 GQFPKPSYNSAY
-938 GSTAYDALSQSTQ
+938 GSTAYDTLSQTTQ
-951 DYSKNAYPGSGVGQQ
+951 DYSKSAYPGSGVGQQ

-973 NPPQAGTGSDISSSM
+973 NPPPAGTGSDITSSM
-988 YSKGHVALSKVNSYD
+988 YSKTHVALNKVNSYE

-1035 PAIPPPHHNLN
+1035 PAIPPPHHNMN

-1054 SNSSGQ
+1054 FIF
-1060 RPQSSSQGKAYWTA
+1060 
-1074 QN
+1074 